1 MKSELTDCDVLIVGA
16 GPVGATLGAL
26 LLADGTVAPG
36 RVVLLDARLPDL
48 ARPLSQLPL
57 DLRVFALSR
66 ASERILRAC
75 GAWEGVHAAG
85 VGPYERMAVW
95 SGADDPRGNA
105 ALVFDAAEQAQPNL
119 GYIVPNNLLQEALL
133 RGFVA
138 LGGRL
143 EQGSLAALEF
153 ASDRVVARCAADDRL
168 LSARLVVG
176 ADGAQSAVR
185 QLAGMHAVT
194 GSYEQTAIVA
204 NVATGRPHE
213 RTAWQRF
220 LGNGTLALLPLAS
233 GECSIV
239 WSLPALDAAAVM
251 QLTPQD
257 FAARLT
263 TDSARVLGSLSLQ
276 SQRVSFGL
284 QRQSVDSYVRER
296 CALAGDAAHVVHP
309 LAGQG
314 VNLGLL
320 DAAALADTLADAQRA
335 GEDFGALRV
344 LRNYER
350 WRRSENGLMSQAI
363 DAFNRFLA
371 TGTDS
376 WSQLARRGMRV
387 VGDNAILR
395 RWFAERALGTEGDLP
410 RAARRLR

>member
-1 MKSELTDCDVLIVGA
+1 MKTPPTDCDILIVGA

-36 RVVLLDARLPDL
+36 RVILLDAHLPDL
-48 ARPLSQLPL
+48 ARPLSGLPL

-75 GAWEGVHAAG
+75 GAWEGMRAAG
-85 VGPYERMAVW
+85 VGPYERMVVW
-95 SGADDPRGNA
+95 SGADDPRGDA
-105 ALVFDAAEQAQPNL
+105 ALVFDAAEQAQPDL
-119 GYIVPNNLLQEALL
+119 GHIVPNNLLQQALL
-133 RGFVA
+133 QRFVA

-143 EQGSLAALEF
+143 EHGSLAALDF
-153 ASDRVVARCAADDRL
+153 LSDRIVARCAANDRS
-168 LSARLVVG
+168 LSAHLLVG
-176 ADGAQSAVR
+176 ADGAHSPVR
-185 QLAGMHAVT
+185 QLAGIRAVA
-194 GSYEQTAIVA
+194 GSYQQAAIVA

-239 WSLPALDAAAVM
+239 WSLPAAEAAAVM
-251 QLTPQD
+251 QLAPREFT
-257 FAARLT
+257 ARLAA
-263 TDSARVLGSLSLQ
+263 DSAGVLGDLSLQ
-276 SQRVSFGL
+276 SQRASLSL

-320 DAAALADTLADAQRA
+320 DAAALADTLADARRS

-350 WRRSENGLMSQAI
+350 WRRSENGLMTQAI

-387 VGDNAILR
+387 VGDNALLR

-410 RAARRLR
+410 RAARTLR

>member
-1 MKSELTDCDVLIVGA
+1 MKTLLTDCDILIVGA
-16 GPVGATLGAL
+16 GPVGATLGTL

-48 ARPLSQLPL
+48 SKPLAQLPL

-66 ASERILRAC
+66 ASEQILRAC
-75 GAWEGVHAAG
+75 GAWEGIRASD
-85 VGPYERMAVW
+85 VGPYERMVVW
-95 SGADDPRGNA
+95 SGAEDPRGNA
-105 ALVFDAAEQAQPNL
+105 ALVFDAAEQAEANL
-119 GYIVPNNLLQEALL
+119 GYIVPNNLLQGALL
-133 RGFVA
+133 RAFVA

-143 EQGSLAALEF
+143 EHGSLAALDF
-153 ASDRVVARCAADDRL
+153 ASERIVARCCADGRS
-168 LSARLVVG
+168 LSALLVVG
-176 ADGAQSAVR
+176 ADGAQSPVR
-185 QLAGMHAVT
+185 HLAGMHAIA

-204 NVATGRPHE
+204 NIATERPHQ

-220 LGNGTLALLPLAS
+220 LGTGTLALLPLAS

-239 WSLPALDAAAVM
+239 WSLPVADAAAVV
-251 QLTPQD
+251 QLPPQD
-257 FAARLT
+257 FSARLT
-263 TDSARVLGSLSLQ
+263 ADSAHVLGASSLC
-276 SQRVSFGL
+276 SQRVSFSL

-320 DAAALADTLADAQRA
+320 DAAALADTLADARRA

-350 WRRSENGLMSQAI
+350 WRKSENGLMSQAV

-395 RWFAERALGTEGDLP
+395 RWFAERALGTAGDLP
-410 RAARRLR
+410 RAARTLR

>member
-1 MKSELTDCDVLIVGA
+1 MSTQLTDCDILIVGA

-36 RVVLLDARLPDL
+36 RVALLDARLPDWTK
-48 ARPLSQLPL
+48 PLSRLPP

-75 GAWEGVHAAG
+75 GAWEGIRAAG
-85 VGPYERMAVW
+85 VGPYERMVVW
-95 SGADDPRGNA
+95 SGADDPRGDA

-119 GYIVPNNLLQEALL
+119 GHIVPNNLLQEALL
-133 RGFVA
+133 QGFAA

-143 EQGSLAALEF
+143 ENGSLAALDF
-153 ASDRVVARCAADDRL
+153 ASDRIVARCSADDRP
-168 LSARLVVG
+168 LSARLIVG
-176 ADGAQSAVR
+176 ADGALSPVR
-185 QLAGMHAVT
+185 QLAGMHVVT

-204 NVATGRPHE
+204 NVATERPHE
-213 RTAWQRF
+213 HTAWQRF
-220 LGNGTLALLPLAS
+220 LGTGTLALLPLAS

-239 WSLPALDAAAVM
+239 WSLPASDAAAVM
-251 QLTPQD
+251 DLTPQD

-263 TDSARVLGSLSLQ
+263 TDSAHVLGALSLG
-276 SQRVSFGL
+276 SERASFSL

-320 DAAALADTLADAQRA
+320 DAAALADTLADARRA

-363 DAFNRFLA
+363 DGFNRFLA
-371 TGTDS
+371 TGSDT
-376 WSQLARRGMRV
+376 WSQLARRGMGV
-387 VGDNAILR
+387 VGENAALR
-395 RWFAERALGTEGDLP
+395 RWFAERALGTAGDLP
-410 RAARRLR
+410 RAARTLR